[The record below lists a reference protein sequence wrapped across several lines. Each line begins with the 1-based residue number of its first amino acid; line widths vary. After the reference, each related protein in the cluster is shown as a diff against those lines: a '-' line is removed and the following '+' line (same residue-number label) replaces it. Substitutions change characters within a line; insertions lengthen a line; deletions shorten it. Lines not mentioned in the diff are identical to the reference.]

1 MNLILRIYI
10 AHIYI
15 RCLPSLYITCIL
27 ERRSCCSSTC
37 ARAKKHANKLKTRTM
52 VAGKAEQVI
61 VAAGYILFKLK
72 IQFS

>member
-1 MNLILRIYI
+1 MYS
-10 AHIYI
+10 AHIFIYNVSSSYI
-15 RCLPSLYITCIL
+15 ICIL
-27 ERRSCCSSTC
+27 ERHFCCSSTC
-37 ARAKKHANKLKTRTM
+37 ARVKKHANELKTRTM